1 MFIRSIPAS
10 LLATLALLAC
20 SGSNKPPAAE
30 QTLNIYTWADYIAPD
45 TVANFEHETGIKVR
59 YTTFDT
65 NEVLATQ
72 LLTGHTNYDIVVP
85 SDFYFA
91 RLMKAGA
98 FRKLD
103 KAALPNSANL
113 DPDIMQKLAV
123 HDPGNQYS
131 VPYLWS
137 TTGLGYNIDKVRER
151 LGTAEFDSWSLL
163 LDPRN
168 AAKLQDCGIQI
179 IDSATDVL
187 TSVLIYLGKDPN
199 SREPADLEAA
209 ADALMKIR
217 PFVRSIDAVAT
228 IGDLANGTVCL
239 ILTWSGDVTEARYRA
254 IEASNGVKIRY
265 FVPREGGLIAADM
278 LSIPADAPHP
288 QNAEKWL
295 NYLMLPKVMASIT
308 NTTKYP
314 NGNRASL
321 AFVQDALKNDPTIYP
336 GPEIRAKLHVLPETA
351 SEHASEDGGDAG
363 RLLNAVAD
371 TFAEDGFQTAY
382 AWALAD
388 DGPRIEFLSAAGWG
402 LDGTRSNL
410 DMGVKVPVVRLH
422 TRIGSAGG

>member
-1 MFIRSIPAS
+1 MRALLNSLGLTLLSAIIPALAS
-10 LLATLALLAC
+10 ATLALVAC
-20 SGSNKPPAAE
+20 GTQKPPAAE

-45 TVANFEHETGIKVR
+45 TVANFEHDTGIQVH

-85 SDFYFA
+85 SDFYFT

-103 KAALPNSANL
+103 KAALTNSVNL

-137 TTGLGYNIDKVRER
+137 TTGLGYNVDKVRKR

-163 LDPRN
+163 LDPQN
-168 AAKLQDCGIQI
+168 AAKLKDCGIQI
-179 IDSATDVL
+179 IDSPTDVYS
-187 TSVLIYLGKDPN
+187 SVLIYLGKDPN

-217 PFVRSIDAVAT
+217 PFVRTIDAVAT
-228 IGDLANGTVCL
+228 IGDLANGNVCL
-239 ILTWSGDVTEARYRA
+239 LLGWSGDVTQARYRA

-265 FVPREGGLIAADM
+265 FVPREGGLIEADM
-278 LSIPADAPHP
+278 MSIPADAPHP
-288 QNAEKWL
+288 ENAEKWM
-295 NYLMLPKVMASIT
+295 NYLMLPKVMAGIT
-308 NTTKYP
+308 NATMYP
-314 NGNRASL
+314 NGNRASS
-321 AFVQDALKNDPTIYP
+321 AFVQDALKNDPAIYP
-336 GPEIRAKLHVLPETA
+336 GVDIRAKLHVLPEMTP
-351 SEHASEDGGDAG
+351 EQT
-363 RLLNAVAD
+363 RLV
-371 TFAEDGFQTAY
+371 
-382 AWALAD
+382 
-388 DGPRIEFLSAAGWG
+388 
-402 LDGTRSNL
+402 TRL
-410 DMGVKVPVVRLH
+410 W
-422 TRIGSAGG
+422 TRFRTGE